1 MKTRAILFLAVLFIC
16 FSNVKAD
23 TWKTIDF
30 PGSTKTDVR
39 GISDNNIVGNYND
52 DLGRHGFLYNGTTWT
67 TLNNPVSVNG
77 TSIYGID
84 GNNIVGCYYDYSGTT
99 HGFLYNG
106 TTWTTL
112 NNPGATYTEAYGI
125 DGNNIV
131 GWTEYSGVRH
141 GFLYNGEEISDPN
154 NWALLDMPGA
164 IRTEIHGIDGDNL
177 VGCYVD
183 TNGNI
188 HGFIYGP
195 DVVPEP
201 ATIVLLITG
210 LIAGGFFLRRK
221 K

>member
-77 TSIYGID
+77 TSI
-84 GNNIVGCYYDYSGTT
+84 
-99 HGFLYNG
+99 
-106 TTWTTL
+106 
-112 NNPGATYTEAYGI
+112 YGI